1 MNEPE
6 TIKSAVE
13 TIANHPTIAS
23 AVAVTT
29 SASGAIAI
37 MSQVQTVLGI
47 ISLCI
52 GCVVGL
58 FVIRCHHLKAK
69 LMQRAWENGKN
80 MPEEAS

>member
-1 MNEPE
+1 MNEPD
-6 TIKSAVE
+6 TIKTAVE
-13 TIANHPTIAS
+13 TIASHPTIAS

-37 MSQVQTVLGI
+37 MSQVQTILGI

-52 GCVVGL
+52 GCLVGL

-69 LMQRAWENGKN
+69 LMQRAWDSGGTLSKEI
-80 MPEEAS
+80 E